1 MNTPFLNNAFHLPLR
16 SLKNHSQMTN
26 KKNKAH
32 LTLLEVK
39 MEQKGMS
46 MNQQLYYLLA
56 LGVSVVHAAFP
67 ANRATFLEERQL
79 SYTFQRW
86 AKV

>member
-1 MNTPFLNNAFHLPLR
+1 MNTSLLNNAFYLPFR
-16 SLKNHSQMTN
+16 SLKNHSQVTN
-26 KKNKAH
+26 KKNKAY
-32 LTLLEVK
+32 LTLLEGK
-39 MEQKGMS
+39 TEQKGMS
-46 MNQQLYYLLA
+46 MNQQFYYLLA
-56 LGVSVVHAAFP
+56 LGVSVADAVVP